1 MIKINKIKQINIW
14 CFIVAYVAFLS
25 RDRLIII
32 LNRPS
37 EAFQTDGSICTETNA
52 RVMADILG
60 EGSIF
65 WPVLVFKKKAF

>member
-1 MIKINKIKQINIW
+1 MIKINKIKQLNIW

-37 EAFQTDGSICTETNA
+37 EAFQTAGSICTVTIEW
-52 RVMADILG
+52 VMADIFG

-65 WPVLVFKKKAF
+65 WPGLVSKKKAF